1 MRRRLILVFLAISTL
16 VATAFVVPLGFL
28 VRRTA
33 EDRSVDAARAD
44 AAAIVPALV
53 TSGTRG
59 QVEAALES
67 TASGRA
73 DRITVITSQ
82 GWTIGAVIDPSDRVE
97 EALRAGVSD
106 IGPVDGG
113 VEVVAAVASGPE
125 DMSAVRVFVPNN
137 ELREGQWR
145 AWGALAGVGI
155 ALVAISVF
163 VADRLALTV
172 VRPTEALATAARS
185 LGDGDLDVKVYPSG
199 PDELVELGSAFNDL
213 GDRVSAMLA
222 LERELVAELSHRLR
236 TPLTALRMR
245 ADQVTEPALADSL
258 RGDIAS
264 VTAVVN
270 ELIQEARGAIAGS
283 DSCNLAEVFTDRAE
297 FWSALAEDQG
307 RPWRFKRGESNLPI
321 AVSPIAFEAAID
333 VLFENVF
340 SHTDEGCPV
349 DVGFDLQEGRAHA
362 WVSDGG
368 SGIDVGNVLAGSST
382 AGSTGLGLGI
392 ARRTIEEAGGQIAV
406 GESNL
411 GGAKIELSLPLLRRS
426 SNN

>member
-1 MRRRLILVFLAISTL
+1 MRRRLVLVFLAMSTL

-33 EDRSVDAARAD
+33 EDRSIDAARAD

-53 TSGTRG
+53 TYGSRG
-59 QVEAALES
+59 QVEAAIGS

-73 DRITVITSQ
+73 DRITVISSQ
-82 GWTIGAVIDPSDRVE
+82 GWTVGTVIEPSKRVN
-97 EALRAGVSD
+97 EALDAGVSD

-125 DMSAVRVFVPNN
+125 KMSAIRVFVPNK

-145 AWGALAGVGI
+145 AWGALAGVGV
-155 ALVAISVF
+155 ALVAISVL

-172 VRPTEALATAARS
+172 VRPTEALARAARS
-185 LGDGDLDVKVYPSG
+185 LGDGELDVKVEPSG
-199 PDELVELGSAFNDL
+199 PDELVELGGAFNDL

-222 LERELVAELSHRLR
+222 HERELVAELSHRLR

-245 ADQVTEPALADSL
+245 ADQVTEPELADSL

-270 ELIQEARGAIAGS
+270 ELIQEARGAIAGTG
-283 DSCNLAEVFTDRAE
+283 SCDLAEVFANRAE
-297 FWSALAEDQG
+297 FWSALAEDQE
-307 RPWRFKRGESNLPI
+307 RPWRFKRGEGKLPI
-321 AVSPIAFEAAID
+321 AISPNAFEAAID

-340 SHTDEGCPV
+340 SHTPERCPV
-349 DVGFDLQEGRAHA
+349 DVGYELKDGLACA

-368 SGIDVGNVLAGSST
+368 EGIDLSNLVDGSST
-382 AGSTGLGLGI
+382 AGSTGLGIGI
-392 ARRTIEEAGGQIAV
+392 ARRTIEEAGGLLTL
-406 GESNL
+406 GESKL
-411 GGAKIELSLPLLRRS
+411 GGARVELSLPLLRRS
-426 SNN
+426 NT